1 MLCLFFL
8 AKSGSLRYLIKEKT
22 MGGLT
27 MKDIRIIALD
37 LDGTLLN
44 ANKELTERNYRAL
57 EAAAARGIEIVPT
70 TGRFYD
76 AMPQVIRDLP
86 FVNYAITIN
95 GAQVAHVRTGDVLYR
110 AEIPWQQAVE
120 IMSVL
125 DTLPVVYDCFMD
137 NAAFMTAALKERI
150 DECTDD
156 PHYRKMVRELRQSVP
171 ELKAFITERG
181 QDVQKSQ
188 FFTMDM
194 ALRQRMLNEL
204 PRRFPGIITTAALLH
219 NVEINHERANKG
231 AAVLAL
237 AEHLGC
243 GAENVMAF
251 GDGLNDLSM
260 IRAAGT
266 GVVMANAFDEVKRY
280 ADYITDD
287 CDHDG
292 VAAAIEKFCL

>member
-8 AKSGSLRYLIKEKT
+8 AKFGSLRYLIKEKT

-44 ANKELTERNYRAL
+44 SNKELTERNYRAL
-57 EAAAARGIEIVPT
+57 EAAAACGIEIVPT

-137 NAAFMTAALKERI
+137 NAAFMTAAFKERI

>member
-44 ANKELTERNYRAL
+44 SNKELTERNYRAL

-110 AEIPWQQAVE
+110 AEIPWRQAVE

-171 ELKAFITERG
+171 ELKAFITKRG

>member
-8 AKSGSLRYLIKEKT
+8 AKSGSLRYLIKEKN

-44 ANKELTERNYRAL
+44 SNKELTERNYRAL

-156 PHYRKMVRELRQSVP
+156 PHYRKIVRELRQSVP
-171 ELKAFITERG
+171 ELKAFITKRG

-251 GDGLNDLSM
+251 GDGLNDLPM

-287 CDHDG
+287 CDNDG

>member
-1 MLCLFFL
+1 M
-8 AKSGSLRYLIKEKT
+8 K
-22 MGGLT
+22 
-27 MKDIRIIALD
+27 KDIRIIALD

-44 ANKELTERNYRAL
+44 SNKELTERNYRAL

-76 AMPQVIRDLP
+76 GMPAVIRELP

-95 GAQVAHVRTGDVLYR
+95 GAQVRHVHTGKVLYR

-120 IMSVL
+120 LMKYF
-125 DTLPVVYDCFMD
+125 DTLPVVYDCYVGGG
-137 NAAFMTAALKERI
+137 AFMTATLQDAI
-150 DECTDD
+150 DDYTDD
-156 PHYRKMVRELRQSVP
+156 PHYRKMVRELRAPVE
-171 ELKAFITERG
+171 ELKAYVTQRG
-181 QDVQKSQ
+181 EDVQKSQ
-188 FFTMDM
+188 IFTMDA
-194 ALRQRMLNEL
+194 ALRRQVLEEV
-204 PRRFPGIITTAALLH
+204 PRRFPDLIATSALAH
-219 NVEINHERANKG
+219 NVEVNQKLANKG

-243 GAENVMAF
+243 GAEHVMAF
-251 GDGLNDLSM
+251 GDGLNDLTM
-260 IRAAGT
+260 IEAAGM
-266 GVVMANAFDEVKRY
+266 GVVMDNGADELKRC

>member
-1 MLCLFFL
+1 
-8 AKSGSLRYLIKEKT
+8 
-22 MGGLT
+22 

-44 ANKELTERNYRAL
+44 SNKELTERNYRAL

-70 TGRFYD
+70 TGRFFG
-76 AMPQVIRDLP
+76 AMPAVIRDLS
-86 FVNYAITIN
+86 FVNYVITIN
-95 GAQVAHVRTGDVLYR
+95 GAQVRSIHTGEVLYR
-110 AEIPWQQAVE
+110 AEIPWRQAVE
-120 IMSVL
+120 IMSFL

-156 PHYRKMVRELRQSVP
+156 LHYRKMVRELRQSVP

-194 ALRQRMLNEL
+194 ALRQRMLDEL

-292 VAAAIEKFCL
+292 VATAIEKFCL

>member
-1 MLCLFFL
+1 M
-8 AKSGSLRYLIKEKT
+8 K
-22 MGGLT
+22 
-27 MKDIRIIALD
+27 KDIRIIALD

-44 ANKELTERNYRAL
+44 SNKELTERNYRAL
-57 EAAAARGIEIVPT
+57 EAAAAKGIQIVPT

-76 AMPQVIRDLP
+76 GMPQMIRELP

-95 GAQVAHVRTGDVLYR
+95 GAHVHNVHTGEVLYR
-110 AEIPWQQAVE
+110 AEIPWQQAVDL
-120 IMSVL
+120 MRFL

-137 NAAFMTAALKERI
+137 DSAFMTAALKEKI
-150 DECTDD
+150 DQCTDD
-156 PHYRKMVRELRQSVP
+156 PHYRKMVRQLRESVP

-188 FFTMDM
+188 FFTMDQ
-194 ALRQRMLNEL
+194 ALRQQMLAEI
-204 PRRFPGIITTAALLH
+204 PQRFPGLITSSALLH
-219 NVEINHERANKG
+219 NVEINNHRANKG

-243 GAENVMAF
+243 GAEHVMAF
-251 GDGLNDLSM
+251 GDGLNDLTM
-260 IRAAGT
+260 IEAAGM
-266 GVVMANAFDEVKRY
+266 GVVMDNGADELKRC

>member
-137 NAAFMTAALKERI
+137 NAAFMTAAFKERI

-171 ELKAFITERG
+171 ELKAFITKRG

>member
-1 MLCLFFL
+1 
-8 AKSGSLRYLIKEKT
+8 
-22 MGGLT
+22 MGGFA
-27 MKDIRIIALD
+27 MKKDIRIIALD

-44 ANKELTERNYRAL
+44 SNKELTQRNYRAL

-76 AMPQVIRDLP
+76 AMPRVIRDLP

-95 GAQVAHVRTGDVLYR
+95 GAQVANVRTGAVLYR
-110 AEIPWQQAVE
+110 AEIPWQRAVE
-120 IMSVL
+120 LMTFL

-137 NAAFMTAALKERI
+137 NAAFMTKTLQERI
-150 DECTDD
+150 DEHTDD
-156 PHYRKMVRELRQSVP
+156 PHYRKMVRELRQGVP
-171 ELKAFITERG
+171 ELKAFITERE

-194 ALRQRMLNEL
+194 DLRARMLVEI
-204 PRRFPGIITTAALLH
+204 PQRFPDLITTAALRH
-219 NVEINHERANKG
+219 NVEINDIRANKG

-243 GAENVMAF
+243 GAEHVMAF

-260 IRAAGT
+260 IEAAGM
-266 GVVMANAFDEVKRY
+266 GVAMDNAFDEVKRC

-292 VAAAIEKFCL
+292 VAVAIEKFCF

>member
-44 ANKELTERNYRAL
+44 SNKELTERNYRAL

-110 AEIPWQQAVE
+110 AEIPLRQAVE

-292 VAAAIEKFCL
+292 VATAIEKFCL

>member
-44 ANKELTERNYRAL
+44 SNKELTERNYCAL

-171 ELKAFITERG
+171 ELKAFITKRG

>member
-44 ANKELTERNYRAL
+44 SNKELTERNYRAL

-110 AEIPWQQAVE
+110 AEIPWRQAVE

-171 ELKAFITERG
+171 ELKAFITKRG

-251 GDGLNDLSM
+251 GDGLNDLPM

>member
-44 ANKELTERNYRAL
+44 SNKELTERNYRAL

-171 ELKAFITERG
+171 ELKAFITKRG

-231 AAVLAL
+231 AVVLAL

-251 GDGLNDLSM
+251 GDGQ
-260 IRAAGT
+260 
-266 GVVMANAFDEVKRY
+266 
-280 ADYITDD
+280 
-287 CDHDG
+287 
-292 VAAAIEKFCL
+292 CL

>member
-171 ELKAFITERG
+171 ELKAFITRRG

>member
-44 ANKELTERNYRAL
+44 SNKELTERNYRAL

-171 ELKAFITERG
+171 ELKAFITKRG

-243 GAENVMAF
+243 GGENVMAF

-266 GVVMANAFDEVKRY
+266 GVVMANAFDEAKRY

-292 VAAAIEKFCL
+292 VATAIEKFCL

>member
-1 MLCLFFL
+1 
-8 AKSGSLRYLIKEKT
+8 
-22 MGGLT
+22 

-44 ANKELTERNYRAL
+44 SNKELTERNYRAL
-57 EAAAARGIEIVPT
+57 EAAAARGLEIVPT

-171 ELKAFITERG
+171 ELKAFITKRG

-243 GAENVMAF
+243 GAKNVMAF